1 MQKALGHMQ
10 IPVNF
15 PSITITVVGGSCAV
29 FHRTLRDDA
38 AIDGAL
44 MGY

>member
-10 IPVNF
+10 ISVNF

-29 FHRTLRDDA
+29 FRRTLRNDA
-38 AIDGAL
+38 AINGAL